1 MRPGR
6 FDRKVFV
13 GRPDIGGREEI
24 LNVHAKNKSL
34 GDDVDLKQI
43 AQTTA
48 GFTGADLEN
57 LLNEAAI
64 LAAKEDRSFI
74 QMKDV
79 KQSFVKVGLGQEK
92 KSRIISEKERKITAY
107 HESGHAILFHLL
119 PDVGPVYSVSI
130 IPTGASAAGYTM
142 PLPEKDEMFITK
154 SKMLQ
159 DIEVSMG
166 GRIAEDLI
174 FGDITTGASQDIKQA
189 TATARAMVT
198 KYGMSAD
205 VGPINYN
212 ADDDDVFLGKELAH
226 DRGYGESTASQI
238 DSEVKRI
245 ITECYA
251 EAERIL
257 KENIDIL
264 HKSAAILLEKE
275 KIGRDEF
282 EALFPE
288 GAAPEK
294 EGRGVAV
301 EEAE

>member
-1 MRPGR
+1 
-6 FDRKVFV
+6 
-13 GRPDIGGREEI
+13 
-24 LNVHAKNKSL
+24 
-34 GDDVDLKQI
+34 
-43 AQTTA
+43 
-48 GFTGADLEN
+48 
-57 LLNEAAI
+57 
-64 LAAKEDRSFI
+64 
-74 QMKDV
+74 
-79 KQSFVKVGLGQEK
+79 
-92 KSRIISEKERKITAY
+92 
-107 HESGHAILFHLL
+107 
-119 PDVGPVYSVSI
+119 
-130 IPTGASAAGYTM
+130 
-142 PLPEKDEMFITK
+142 
-154 SKMLQ
+154 MLQ
-159 DIEVSMG
+159 NIQVSMG

-212 ADDDDVFLGKELAH
+212 ADDDDVFLGKDLAH

>member
-1 MRPGR
+1 
-6 FDRKVFV
+6 
-13 GRPDIGGREEI
+13 
-24 LNVHAKNKSL
+24 
-34 GDDVDLKQI
+34 
-43 AQTTA
+43 
-48 GFTGADLEN
+48 LEN

-212 ADDDDVFLGKELAH
+212 ADDDDVFLGKDLAH

>member
-1 MRPGR
+1 
-6 FDRKVFV
+6 
-13 GRPDIGGREEI
+13 
-24 LNVHAKNKSL
+24 
-34 GDDVDLKQI
+34 
-43 AQTTA
+43 
-48 GFTGADLEN
+48 
-57 LLNEAAI
+57 
-64 LAAKEDRSFI
+64 
-74 QMKDV
+74 
-79 KQSFVKVGLGQEK
+79 
-92 KSRIISEKERKITAY
+92 
-107 HESGHAILFHLL
+107 
-119 PDVGPVYSVSI
+119 VGPVYSVSI

-212 ADDDDVFLGKELAH
+212 ADDDDVFLGKDLAH

>member
-1 MRPGR
+1 
-6 FDRKVFV
+6 V

-212 ADDDDVFLGKELAH
+212 ADDDDVFLGKDLAH